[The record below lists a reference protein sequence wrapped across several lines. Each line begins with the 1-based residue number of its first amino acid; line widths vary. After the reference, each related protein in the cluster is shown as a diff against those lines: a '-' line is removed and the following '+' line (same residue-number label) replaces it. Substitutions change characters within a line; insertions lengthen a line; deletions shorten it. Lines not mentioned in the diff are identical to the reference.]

1 MRFKQRGASAVEF
14 ALILP
19 LLLLVVDGVMEL
31 SLVLYDKLILSNA
44 ASVAVRRGAMIQT
57 PKLTSA
63 EIAAVAQSYCQ
74 AYVLSFGT
82 PHSVLVTVS
91 QEADPVYQSPLT
103 VTLSYTYQS
112 LLIGSFFS
120 AIQAPIVL
128 TSSAMR
134 RHE

>member
-44 ASVAVRRGAMIQT
+44 ASVAVRRGAAIQT

-63 EIAAVAQSYCQ
+63 EIAGVAQTYCQ
-74 AYVLSFGT
+74 TFLLSFGT
-82 PHSVLVTVS
+82 PRSVVVSVS

-112 LLIGSFFS
+112 LLMGGFFS

-128 TSSAMR
+128 TSSAMLW
-134 RHE
+134 HE

>member
-14 ALILP
+14 ALMLP
-19 LLLLVVDGVMEL
+19 LLLLVIDGVMEL

-44 ASVAVRRGAMIQT
+44 ASVAVRRGVVIQT

-74 AYVLSFGT
+74 AYVLSFGA
-82 PHSVLVTVS
+82 PRSVVVSVT
-91 QEADPVYQSPLT
+91 QEADPVHQSPLT

-112 LLIGSFFS
+112 LLLGGFFS
-120 AIQAPIVL
+120 AIQSPIVL
-128 TSSAMR
+128 TSSAMLW
-134 RHE
+134 HE

>member
-14 ALILP
+14 AFILP
-19 LLLLVVDGVMEL
+19 LLLLLVDGVMEL

-44 ASVAVRRGAMIQT
+44 ASMAVRRGVTIQT

-74 AYVLSFGT
+74 AYLLSFGT
-82 PHSVLVTVS
+82 PSFVLVSVS
-91 QEADPVYQSPLT
+91 QEADPLYQSPLT
-103 VTLSYTYQS
+103 VNLSYTYQS
-112 LLIGSFFS
+112 LLIGGFFS
-120 AIQAPIVL
+120 AIQTPIVM

-134 RHE
+134 WHE